1 MYKKEHL
8 GEMYPHLWQK
18 LIVGVLL
25 VFVFSQC
32 VFAQTFEIKG
42 KISDKTT
49 KEPLIGAAIEVKG
62 KGTGTVADLDGQFVL
77 SGVAATD
84 KLIVT
89 YLGYAKQEILV
100 GSKKY
105 FDILMSEDAAKVLDE
120 VVVIGY
126 GSVKKKDLTGS
137 VSQIRPDKLSNESP
151 ATVEDILRMGA
162 VGLHVG
168 ISNTAK
174 GNTSLQIRGQRSLKA
189 NTSPLIVVDNM
200 IFFGELSE
208 INPQDIEQIDVLK
221 DASASAIY
229 GAKSANGVIIIT
241 TKKGKS
247 EKPTIRLDASYGFV
261 TMGANRDLYDAEGYL
276 NFRSDLQ
283 NASNG
288 YATPAKWLR
297 PTAENLQ
304 KYGISIEEWRAYTGA
319 TTSVSDDET
328 WLNRLG
334 LFNKERENYF
344 NGKTYDWYDA
354 SFQTGSRQDYNVSVS
369 GNSKSLNYYFSLGYY
384 DSKGVIVGDEYKT
397 IRSNLKLNASI
408 TKFLE
413 IGANVNFQNRTDGN
427 LAIDWNRSCTANSPY
442 ALPYDEDGNLELRPM
457 GVNPLNEGY
466 NYWYDLQYSSLDR
479 GYTVLNTILN
489 AKIKLPFNINYTISF
504 APRFQWYWDRFHQ
517 SSQHPL
523 WQTSHNGAV
532 NREQS
537 KRFDWLYNQVISWE
551 YTFNEKHSF
560 NLTLSHEAEEHRSW
574 KDRIEA
580 RDFSPTDALGFHYV
594 QNANKLKSAFSCYDD
609 HSTGDALL
617 GRVIYGYDDRYTGTF
632 TVRRDGYSAFGSNNP
647 RATFYS
653 GAFAW
658 NFANE
663 KFFKWEA
670 MSQGKL
676 RLSYGT
682 NGNREIGIYSALS
695 GMSANG
701 VYPYIDPTDNSIRE
715 STRMYVNKMQNL
727 NLKWEKTASWNVGL
741 DFGFLGQRINGS
753 IDAYYMPTTDVIL
766 DRSLPTITSFG
777 SVTSNLGEIV
787 NKGVEITLNSVNI
800 SRPNF
805 EWSSTATFSLN
816 RNEIK
821 HLYGIYTDIL
831 DEHGNIIGQKEMD
844 DVGNRWFIGHDI
856 NEIWDY
862 KLLGIWQLGEE
873 EEAAKYGQKPGDPK
887 VLHKGDISVR
897 PYGEEDKEFL
907 GSRSPKFRWSFR
919 NEFTLFKDFSLSM
932 NLYSLWGHK
941 TTDTEYLHGGDFI
954 GRQNIWVQKYWT
966 PENPTNEYASL
977 KPTSKV
983 ANPVKII
990 DKSFIRLENIS
1001 LAYRVPSKWLSK
1013 FSISALTLYGSV
1025 RNVAVWT
1032 KEWERWDP
1040 ETEGP
1045 MPRTFTLGASV
1056 TF

>member
-8 GEMYPHLWQK
+8 GEMYSHLWQK

-49 KEPLIGAAIEVKG
+49 KDPLIGAAIEVKG

-89 YLGYAKQEILV
+89 YLGYAKQEIPV

-247 EKPTIRLDASYGFV
+247 EKPTVRLDASYGIV

-276 NFRSDLQ
+276 NFRSDYY
-283 NASNG
+283 NASNNF
-288 YATPAKWLR
+288 ATPAQWVR
-297 PTAENLQ
+297 PTTENLQ

-397 IRSNLKLNASI
+397 IRSNLK
-408 TKFLE
+408 
-413 IGANVNFQNRTDGN
+413 
-427 LAIDWNRSCTANSPY
+427 C
-442 ALPYDEDGNLELRPM
+442 
-457 GVNPLNEGY
+457 
-466 NYWYDLQYSSLDR
+466 
-479 GYTVLNTILN
+479 
-489 AKIKLPFNINYTISF
+489 
-504 APRFQWYWDRFHQ
+504 
-517 SSQHPL
+517 
-523 WQTSHNGAV
+523 
-532 NREQS
+532 
-537 KRFDWLYNQVISWE
+537 
-551 YTFNEKHSF
+551 
-560 NLTLSHEAEEHRSW
+560 
-574 KDRIEA
+574 
-580 RDFSPTDALGFHYV
+580 
-594 QNANKLKSAFSCYDD
+594 
-609 HSTGDALL
+609 
-617 GRVIYGYDDRYTGTF
+617 
-632 TVRRDGYSAFGSNNP
+632 
-647 RATFYS
+647 
-653 GAFAW
+653 
-658 NFANE
+658 
-663 KFFKWEA
+663 
-670 MSQGKL
+670 
-676 RLSYGT
+676 
-682 NGNREIGIYSALS
+682 
-695 GMSANG
+695 
-701 VYPYIDPTDNSIRE
+701 
-715 STRMYVNKMQNL
+715 
-727 NLKWEKTASWNVGL
+727 
-741 DFGFLGQRINGS
+741 
-753 IDAYYMPTTDVIL
+753 
-766 DRSLPTITSFG
+766 
-777 SVTSNLGEIV
+777 
-787 NKGVEITLNSVNI
+787 
-800 SRPNF
+800 
-805 EWSSTATFSLN
+805 
-816 RNEIK
+816 
-821 HLYGIYTDIL
+821 
-831 DEHGNIIGQKEMD
+831 
-844 DVGNRWFIGHDI
+844 
-856 NEIWDY
+856 
-862 KLLGIWQLGEE
+862 
-873 EEAAKYGQKPGDPK
+873 
-887 VLHKGDISVR
+887 
-897 PYGEEDKEFL
+897 
-907 GSRSPKFRWSFR
+907 
-919 NEFTLFKDFSLSM
+919 
-932 NLYSLWGHK
+932 
-941 TTDTEYLHGGDFI
+941 
-954 GRQNIWVQKYWT
+954 
-966 PENPTNEYASL
+966 
-977 KPTSKV
+977 
-983 ANPVKII
+983 
-990 DKSFIRLENIS
+990 
-1001 LAYRVPSKWLSK
+1001 
-1013 FSISALTLYGSV
+1013 
-1025 RNVAVWT
+1025 
-1032 KEWERWDP
+1032 
-1040 ETEGP
+1040 
-1045 MPRTFTLGASV
+1045 
-1056 TF
+1056 